1 MSGEANTSTS
11 LAANIDKKRKRQA
24 EEPSGSKQSKPE
36 APNKSTGGGSSDGP
50 KNKKRKSGKAKND
63 KKDRKDRTDKPKAIR
78 GEPLEKE
85 RKGISVNEAIGKMD
99 GRLLA
104 DHFVQKAKRHNKELT
119 AVELNDLSVPESAFL
134 DTSSFT
140 STRTLEK
147 LPDFLRAFSP
157 KGVKLS
163 DSSEQKGTPHTIVV
177 SPAGLRAADVVRALR
192 TFQTK
197 ESPIGKLF
205 AKHIKL
211 EEAKQFLERARMGI
225 GAGTPARIS
234 DLINSGMCFGRSIT
248 SIWLVLTAT
257 GSLKLDAL
265 KRIVIDGSY
274 IDQKQRGIF
283 DMKETHLP
291 LLQLLTRSEF
301 CGRYGAEE
309 NKIEILVF

>member
-1 MSGEANTSTS
+1 MSGEASISTG
-11 LAANIDKKRKRQA
+11 LAAKIDKKRKRQA
-24 EEPSGSKQSKPE
+24 EEPSSSKQSKPD
-36 APNKSTGGGSSDGP
+36 APNQSTGDGPSEGP
-50 KNKKRKSGKAKND
+50 KNKKRKSGKGRKD
-63 KKDRKDRTDKPKAIR
+63 KKDKKDKKDQKDKPKAIR

-85 RKGISVNEAIGKMD
+85 RKGISVNEGIGKMD
-99 GRLLA
+99 GQLLA

-119 AVELNDLSVPESAFL
+119 AVELSDLSVPESAFL

-140 STRTLEK
+140 SPRTLEK
-147 LPDFLRAFSP
+147 LPDFLQAFSP

-211 EEAKQFLERARMGI
+211 EEAKQFLERARVGI

-234 DLINSGMCFGRSIT
+234 DLINS
-248 SIWLVLTAT
+248 A
-257 GSLKLDAL
+257 GSLKLDEL

-274 IDQKQRGIF
+274 VDQKQRGIF

-301 CGRYGAEE
+301 RERYGAKEK
-309 NKIEILVF
+309 KIEILVF

>member
-1 MSGEANTSTS
+1 MSGEANTSTG
-11 LAANIDKKRKRQA
+11 LAAKIDKKRKRQA
-24 EEPSGSKQSKPE
+24 EEPSSSKQSKPD
-36 APNKSTGGGSSDGP
+36 APNISTVGGSSEGP
-50 KNKKRKSGKAKND
+50 KNKKRKSGKGKKDNKD
-63 KKDRKDRTDKPKAIR
+63 KKERTDKPKAIR

-119 AVELNDLSVPESAFL
+119 AVELSDLSVPESAFL

-147 LPDFLRAFSP
+147 LPDFLKAFSP

-177 SPAGLRAADVVRALR
+177 SPAALRAADVVRTLR

-234 DLINSGMCFGRSIT
+234 DLLNS
-248 SIWLVLTAT
+248 
-257 GSLKLDAL
+257 GSLKLDEL

-274 IDQKQRGIF
+274 VDQKQRGIF

-291 LLQLLTRSEF
+291 LLQLLTRPEL
-301 CGRYGAEE
+301 CERYGAKEK
-309 NKIEILVF
+309 NIEILVF